1 MLIIGSKNNFHGV
14 LSLSSS
20 TPFNTEGYYDGLV
33 ALLDQMIEEQ
43 MMRPVFGTMFQV
55 VKTPEEVLPAILNMP
70 EWDRNARKN
79 AKI

>member
-1 MLIIGSKNNFHGV
+1 MIRMITVCRNKKGPK
-14 LSLSSS
+14 
-20 TPFNTEGYYDGLV
+20 
-33 ALLDQMIEEQ
+33 MIEEQ